1 MQRLKV
7 GRESDF
13 FAHPLVTGIELTD
26 NLKIGDRI
34 RISGHAAGLERV
46 VESMQV
52 DNTCASEA
60 SAGPAR
66 QQGFKVTDQETGL

>member
-1 MQRLKV
+1 MAVFVSRNELLDRL
-7 GRESDF
+7 
-13 FAHPLVTGIELTD
+13 LVTGIELTD
-26 NLKIGDRI
+26 NLKVGDRI
-34 RISGHAAGLERV
+34 RISGHTAGLEMV

-66 QQGFKVTDQETGL
+66 QQGFKVTDQETGF

>member
-13 FAHPLVTGIELTD
+13 FAHPLVTGTEITD
-26 NLKIGDRI
+26 TLKVGDRI
-34 RISGHAAGLERV
+34 RISGHTPGLKMV
-46 VESMQV
+46 VELMQV
-52 DNTCASEA
+52 DNTSASEA

-66 QQGFKVTDQETGL
+66 QQDLR

>member
-13 FAHPLVTGIELTD
+13 FAHPLVTGTEITD
-26 NLKIGDRI
+26 TLKVGDRI
-34 RISGHAAGLERV
+34 RISGHPPGLKMV
-46 VESMQV
+46 VELMQV
-52 DNTCASEA
+52 DNTRASEA

-66 QQGFKVTDQETGL
+66 QQDLR

>member
-13 FAHPLVTGIELTD
+13 FAHPLVTGIELPA
-26 NLKIGDRI
+26 NLKVGDRI
-34 RISGHAAGLERV
+34 RISGHTAGLEMV

-66 QQGFKVTDQETGL
+66 QQGFKATD

>member
-13 FAHPLVTGIELTD
+13 FAHPLVTGIEITD
-26 NLKIGDRI
+26 NLKVGDRI
-34 RISGHAAGLERV
+34 RISGHAAGLEMV

-52 DNTCASEA
+52 DNNE
-60 SAGPAR
+60 R
-66 QQGFKVTDQETGL
+66 LRGLVGSGAATRF